1 MMSEASRETS
11 IRPRCRLTNETNLLS
26 SILRQCATGRRKLTS
41 FFVHT
46 SMDSLTIKYKAYAKV
61 LPPQPIRMT
70 NVNWG
75 GSPEKMEDGSEPQP
89 WHCLPFV
96 EGSTYG
102 LELIYP
108 YENECHVVGANG
120 TIHFEWDYANE
131 PGGGLTGGEFVA
143 FSPVDACKYYLFNT
157 RLDIQPPPGYVLRT
171 EPHPRYFTD
180 ETRTVPLAIIG
191 NLQNEWY
198 PHLNFAVFR
207 APEQGRRHIF
217 RKGEPFVQVLFVP
230 HRVKYDIAQM
240 TFEESAE
247 RRELEHA
254 IERCKSDIAEHSWHN
269 PTGVGFNNHYKVLAR
284 AFARDGIA
292 GVKELVQQ
300 AVQRRDSAF
309 PRDKSIAECM
319 ALGSHCLKEQLYQQA
334 CEIFDHVVE
343 RDPENAAAYSAL
355 GICYSSMGNLKYAL
369 DSMKRAVAL
378 RPGSA
383 NYHTNLGEFLRRQG
397 HLSEA
402 EASFRSALSLS
413 PSDPEILSVLG
424 LTLAQ
429 QGRPTEALQ
438 VYEAALATGAPL
450 PPAQLGIG
458 KILAGQGRYAEA
470 RARFEAALAIAPTFS
485 PARRALED
493 LTKREESGVRNQE

>member
-1 MMSEASRETS
+1 VSEAACGTPTFQE
-11 IRPRCRLTNETNLLS
+11 RPIDKPYERDKFYASPLQPAPKIPPLL
-26 SILRQCATGRRKLTS
+26 
-41 FFVHT
+41 FT

-70 NVNWG
+70 NGTWG
-75 GSPEKMEDGSEPQP
+75 GSPEKMADGSEPQP

-102 LELIYP
+102 MELVYP
-108 YENECHVVGANG
+108 YENECHVVAADG
-120 TIHFEWDYANE
+120 TIHFEWDFASE

-143 FSPVDACKYYLFNT
+143 FSPVDASKYYLFNT
-157 RLDIQPPPGYVLRT
+157 RLDLHPPPGYVLRT

-180 ETRTVPLAIIG
+180 ETGTVPLAIIG

-217 RKGEPFVQVLFVP
+217 RKGEPFVQILFVP
-230 HRVKYDIAQM
+230 HRVKYDMAEM
-240 TFEESAE
+240 TFAESAE

-254 IERCKSDIAEHSWHN
+254 IEGCKFDIAEHIWHN

-284 AFARDGIA
+284 AFARGGNA
-292 GVKELVQQ
+292 AVKETVQD
-300 AVQRRDSAF
+300 AVERHERAF

-319 ALGSHCLKEQLYQQA
+319 ALGSQRLKEQMYQQA
-334 CEIFDHVVE
+334 CEIFDYVVE
-343 RDPENAAAYSAL
+343 RDPANAAAHSAL

-369 DSMKRAVAL
+369 DAMKRAVTL

-397 HLSEA
+397 RLLEA
-402 EASFRSALSLS
+402 EASFRAALSLN
-413 PSDPEILSVLG
+413 PTDPEILSVLG
-424 LTLAQ
+424 LALAE
-429 QGRPTEALQ
+429 QGRAAEALEA
-438 VYEAALATGAPL
+438 YAAALATGVPL
-450 PPAQLGIG
+450 PPARLGIG
-458 KILAGQGRYAEA
+458 KILAGQGRYQEA
-470 RARFEAALAIAPTFS
+470 RAHFEAALAIAPTFS
-485 PARRALED
+485 PARRALQD
-493 LTKREESGVRNQE
+493 LPKE